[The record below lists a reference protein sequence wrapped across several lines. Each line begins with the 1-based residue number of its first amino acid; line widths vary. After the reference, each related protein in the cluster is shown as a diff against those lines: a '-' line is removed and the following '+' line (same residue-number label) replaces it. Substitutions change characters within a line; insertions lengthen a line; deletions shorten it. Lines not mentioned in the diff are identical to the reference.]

1 MKQTATKPV
10 SISQQGDIWTRVK
23 RKAPNEKSVIDYI
36 ITTEQIAEQMQEVN
50 VDQNGLYRLKGR
62 VESDHNTI
70 VLTANLNMWKEKEKT

>member
-1 MKQTATKPV
+1 MVEPQRNLAY
-10 SISQQGDIWTRVK
+10 DEE
-23 RKAPNEKSVIDYI
+23 RKGGNETVDYI

-70 VLTANLNMWKEKEKT
+70 VLSANLNMWKEKEKNPEDMQQQ